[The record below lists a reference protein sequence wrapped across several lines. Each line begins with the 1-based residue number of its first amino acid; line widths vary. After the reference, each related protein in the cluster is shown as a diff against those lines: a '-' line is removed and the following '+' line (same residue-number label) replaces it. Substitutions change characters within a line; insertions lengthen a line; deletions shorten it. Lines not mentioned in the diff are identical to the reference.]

1 MIDSDPSRGGKF
13 YGLFMRWTR
22 RIHMYLG
29 LFLLPWVLL
38 YGTSALFFNHADFLA
53 DHVVRELRIPG
64 NDGSA
69 LATLPALS
77 VYAERILQALRERDG
92 KRETDYQLAAPEEAR
107 FVGRVHV
114 TVEAHDARHE
124 LFLDAEDGEGL
135 LRTYPTGRSPEE
147 PLPLRQISSLE
158 LEDPLQPWIEANAL
172 DLLQAEGLW
181 AERAIHRNGP
191 HVEFQLRAD
200 GELWKVNYD
209 VGTSEFR
216 ANPVDRRL
224 GSISPRN
231 FLTKMHTSH
240 GFPSEARPQ
249 WFWAFAMD
257 VMGCAMI
264 LWAFSGIP
272 MWWQMPKVRMWGGL
286 TIILSL
292 LAACGLGYAMYMV
305 FTN

>member
-1 MIDSDPSRGGKF
+1 MTDLEPPRGNL

-29 LFLLPWVLL
+29 LFMLPWVLL
-38 YGTSALFFNHADFLA
+38 YGTSALFFNHADLAA

-69 LATLPALS
+69 LATLPAPS
-77 VYAERILQALRERDG
+77 VYAERVLQALRNRDAEG
-92 KRETDYQLAAPEEAR
+92 ATDYQLAAPEEAR

-114 TVEAHDARHE
+114 TVEAHDARYE
-124 LFLDAEDGEGL
+124 LLLDAEDGNGL
-135 LRTYPTGRSPEE
+135 LRTYAAGPSAEE
-147 PLPLRQISSLE
+147 PPPLRQLSSLD

-191 HVEFQLRAD
+191 HVEFDLRAD
-200 GELWKVNYD
+200 GELWRVNYD
-209 VGTSEFR
+209 VGTMEFR
-216 ANPVDRRL
+216 ANPVGRSL

-240 GFPSEARPQ
+240 GFPPEARPH
-249 WFWAFAMD
+249 WFWAFSVD

-264 LWAFSGIP
+264 LWAVSGIL

-286 TIILSL
+286 TLILSL
-292 LAACGLGYAMYMV
+292 SAACGLGYAMYVV